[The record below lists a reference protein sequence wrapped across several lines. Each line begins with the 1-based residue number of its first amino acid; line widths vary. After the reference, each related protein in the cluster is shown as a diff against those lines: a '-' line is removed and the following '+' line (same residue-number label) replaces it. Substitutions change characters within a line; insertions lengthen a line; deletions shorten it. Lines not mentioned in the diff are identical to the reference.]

1 MFDDEEAGADLL
13 TDQIVDVLMHNEE
26 HAGIDFQK
34 VSEAAAMAFH
44 DAIQNASNNTARS
57 KQQQDHMIGV
67 STLGHCKNYAALMM
81 KQVPFSDVRDKTAA
95 FFGTVAGAA
104 IEAQLKIDHPNWLFQ
119 EDLWFP
125 LPSGGGTGAHPDIII
140 PFEAQD
146 IEAGFYQ
153 GVLDGKSKA
162 ELETI
167 KKTGPSQ
174 QQIYQVH
181 AYAKAAIEAGL
192 LNPDHPIIVGD
203 VFFDRSGK
211 DVTPYAV
218 MHLYTEDVIT
228 FIDEWVNDVKYAVL
242 HGEDASR
249 DMPREWC
256 WSYCEYAT
264 VCRGNDTDVEGL
276 LEDPDILAAVEM
288 WEEAKDLKA
297 QAKKKETAFKRTLD
311 GVTGS
316 TGTYNIRWT
325 EVGPVET
332 KASTRSG
339 YKKLSIT
346 KVPGARK

>member
-1 MFDDEEAGADLL
+1 MIDEELEEAPAELVDLL
-13 TDQIVDVLMHNEE
+13 GHVDRS
-26 HAGIDFQK
+26 AGIDLK
-34 VSEAAAMAFH
+34 WLGEVAALAFH
-44 DAIQNASNNTARS
+44 DAIQNASNNTERS
-57 KQQQDHMIGV
+57 KQQQDFMLGV
-67 STLGHCKNYAALMM
+67 SNLGHCKQYAALMM
-81 KQVPFSDVRDKTAA
+81 RQTPFSDVRDKTPA

-104 IEAQLKIDHPNWLFQ
+104 IEAQLKIDHPDWVFQ
-119 EDLWFP
+119 ESIFFP
-125 LPSGGGTGAHPDIII
+125 LPSGGGVPSHPDIVI
-140 PFEAQD
+140 PFNAQD
-146 IEAGFYQ
+146 IEAGYYQ
-153 GVLDGKSKA
+153 GVWDGKSKA

-167 KKTGPSQ
+167 KKVGPSQ
-174 QQIYQVH
+174 QQIFQVH

-192 LNPDHPIIVGD
+192 LNPDYPIVVGD
-203 VFFDRSGK
+203 VYFDRSGK
-211 DVTPYAV
+211 DVLPHGV

-242 HGEDASR
+242 HNEDASR

-264 VCRGNDTDVEGL
+264 ACRGHDTDVEGL
-276 LEDPDILAAVEM
+276 LESPDIIAAVDM
-288 WEEAKDLKA
+288 WEEVKALKSE
-297 QAKKKETAFKRTLD
+297 AKKKEAAYKRTLD

-325 EVGPVET
+325 EVAPVEM

>member
-1 MFDDEEAGADLL
+1 MIDEELEEAPAELVDLL
-13 TDQIVDVLMHNEE
+13 GHVDGS
-26 HAGIDFQK
+26 AGIDLQWLGR
-34 VSEAAAMAFH
+34 VAAQAFH

-57 KQQQDHMIGV
+57 QQQQDFMLGV
-67 STLGHCKNYAALMM
+67 SNLGHCKQYAALMM
-81 KQVPFSDVRDKTAA
+81 KQTPFSDVRDKTAA

-104 IEAQLKIDHPNWLFQ
+104 IEAQLKIDHPDWRFQDDLF
-119 EDLWFP
+119 FP
-125 LPSGGGTGAHPDIII
+125 LPSGGGIGAHPDVII

-167 KKTGPSQ
+167 KKVGPSQ

-192 LNPDHPIIVGD
+192 LNPDYPIVVGD
-203 VFFDRSGK
+203 VYFDRSGK
-211 DVTPYAV
+211 DVIPHGV

-242 HGEDASR
+242 HNEDASR

-276 LEDPDILAAVEM
+276 IEDPDILAAVDM
-288 WEEAKDLKA
+288 WEEAKELKA
-297 QAKKKETAFKRTLD
+297 QARKKELAFKRTLD

-316 TGTYNIRWT
+316 TGRYNIRWT
-325 EVGPVET
+325 EVGEVAM
-332 KASTRSG
+332 KASTRSA

-346 KVPGARK
+346 KVPGAK

>member
-1 MFDDEEAGADLL
+1 MVDEDEAGLMDDAVADA
-13 TDQIVDVLMHNEE
+13 LMHNEE
-26 HAGIDFQK
+26 RAGIDLVAIGK
-34 VSEAAAMAFH
+34 AAAMAFH
-44 DAIQNASNNTARS
+44 DAIQNASNSTARS
-57 KQQQDHMIGV
+57 MQQQDFMLGV
-67 STLGHCKNYAALMM
+67 SNLGHCKQYAALMM

-104 IEAQLKIDHPNWLFQ
+104 IEAQLKIDHPGWLFQ
-119 EDLWFP
+119 QDLFFP
-125 LPSGGGTGAHPDIII
+125 LPSGGGTDAHPDVII
-140 PFEAQD
+140 PFTEQD

-153 GVLDGKSKA
+153 GILDGKSKA

-192 LNPDHPIIVGD
+192 LDPSHPIIVGD
-203 VFFDRSGK
+203 VYFDRSGK
-211 DVTPYAV
+211 DVIPHAV

-242 HGEDASR
+242 HNEDASR

-264 VCRGNDTDVEGL
+264 ACRGNDTDVEGL
-276 LEDPDILAAVEM
+276 LEDPDILAAVDM
-288 WEEAKDLKA
+288 WEEVKELKA
-297 QAKKKETAFKRTLD
+297 QAKKKESAFKRTLD

-325 EVGPVET
+325 EVGPVEM

>member
-1 MFDDEEAGADLL
+1 MIDEELEEAPAEL
-13 TDQIVDVLMHNEE
+13 VDMLAHIEE
-26 HAGIDFQK
+26 HAGIDLVALGK
-34 VSEAAAMAFH
+34 VAAQAFY
-44 DAIQNASNNTARS
+44 DGIQNASNNTARS
-57 KQQQDHMIGV
+57 MQQQDFMLGV
-67 STLGHCKNYAALMM
+67 SNLGHCKQYALLMM
-81 KQVPFSDVRDKTAA
+81 KQTPFSDVRDKTAA

-104 IEAQLKIDHPNWLFQ
+104 IEAQLKIDHPDWQFQKDLF
-119 EDLWFP
+119 FP
-125 LPSGGGTGAHPDIII
+125 LPSGGGTDAHPDIII
-140 PFEAQD
+140 PFDAQD
-146 IEAGFYQ
+146 IEAGYYQ
-153 GVLDGKSKA
+153 GIWDGKSKA

-167 KKTGPSQ
+167 KKVGPSQ

-181 AYAKAAIEAGL
+181 AYAKAAIAAGI
-192 LNPDHPIIVGD
+192 LNPDHPIVVGD
-203 VFFDRSGK
+203 VYFDRSGK

-228 FIDEWVNDVKYAVL
+228 FIDEWVNDVKYAL
-242 HGEDASR
+242 THNEDASR

-276 LEDPDILAAVEM
+276 IEDPDILAAVEM
-288 WEEAKDLKA
+288 WEETKELKA
-297 QAKKKETAFKRTLD
+297 QAKKKESAFKRTLD

-325 EVGPVET
+325 EVGPVEM

-339 YKKLSIT
+339 YKILSIT

>member
-1 MFDDEEAGADLL
+1 MLDEELEEAPAGLVDLL
-13 TDQIVDVLMHNEE
+13 EHVDVA
-26 HAGIDFQK
+26 AGIDLK
-34 VSEAAAMAFH
+34 RLGEVAAMAFH

-57 KQQQDHMIGV
+57 RQQQDYMLGV
-67 STLGHCKNYAALMM
+67 SNLGHCKNYAALMM
-81 KQVPFSDVRDKTAA
+81 KQVPFSDKRDKTAA

-104 IEAQLKIDHPNWLFQ
+104 IEAQLKIDHPGWLFQ
-119 EDLWFP
+119 QDLFFP
-125 LPSGGGTGAHPDIII
+125 LPSGGGTDAHPDVII
-140 PFEAQD
+140 PFTEQD

-153 GVLDGKSKA
+153 GILDGKSKA

-192 LNPDHPIIVGD
+192 LDPAHPIIVGD
-203 VFFDRSGK
+203 VYFDRSGK
-211 DVTPYAV
+211 DVIPHAV

-242 HGEDASR
+242 HNEDASR

-264 VCRGNDTDVEGL
+264 ACRGNDTDVEGL
-276 LEDPDILAAVEM
+276 LEDPDILAAVDM
-288 WEEAKDLKA
+288 WEETKALKA
-297 QAKKKETAFKRTLD
+297 EAKRKEAAFKRTLD

-325 EVGPVET
+325 EVGPVEM

>member
-1 MFDDEEAGADLL
+1 MFDEDQEELPAHL
-13 TDQIVDVLMHNEE
+13 TAALEHVEE
-26 HAGIDFQK
+26 TAGIDLK
-34 VSEAAAMAFH
+34 KLGEVAAMAFH
-44 DAIQNASNNTARS
+44 DAIQNASNNTDRS
-57 KQQQDHMIGV
+57 KQQQDFMLGV
-67 STLGHCKNYAALMM
+67 SNLGHCKQYALLMM
-81 KQVPFSDVRDKTAA
+81 KQTPFSDVRDKTAA

-104 IEAQLKIDHPNWLFQ
+104 IEAQLKIDHPGWLFQ
-119 EDLWFP
+119 QDLFFP
-125 LPSGGGTGAHPDIII
+125 LPSGGGTDAHPDIII
-140 PFEAQD
+140 PFKAQD
-146 IEAGFYQ
+146 TEGGFYQ
-153 GVLDGKSKA
+153 GILDGKSKA

-192 LNPDHPIIVGD
+192 LDPDHPIIVGD
-203 VFFDRSGK
+203 VYFDRSGK
-211 DVTPYAV
+211 DVIPHAV

-228 FIDEWVNDVKYAVL
+228 FIDEWVNDVKYALV
-242 HGEDASR
+242 HNEDASR

-264 VCRGNDTDVEGL
+264 ACRGNDTDVEGL
-276 LEDPDILAAVEM
+276 IESPDILAAVEM
-288 WEEAKDLKA
+288 WEEAKELKA
-297 QAKKKETAFKRTLD
+297 QLKKKELAYKRTLD

-325 EVGPVET
+325 EVGPVEM
-332 KASTRSG
+332 KANSRSG

>member
-1 MFDDEEAGADLL
+1 MVDEDEQAADLNDAVL
-13 TDQIVDVLMHNEE
+13 DVLMHNEE
-26 HAGIDFQK
+26 HAGIDLKK
-34 VSEAAAMAFH
+34 VGEAAAMAFH
-44 DAIQNASNNTARS
+44 DAIQHASNSTARS
-57 KQQQDHMIGV
+57 QQQQDFMLGV
-67 STLGHCKNYAALMM
+67 SNLGHCRNYAALMM
-81 KQVPFSDVRDKTAA
+81 KQTPFSDKRDKTAA

-104 IEAQLKIDHPNWLFQ
+104 IEAQLLIDHPGWLFQ

-125 LPSGGGTGAHPDIII
+125 LPSGGGTGAHPDIVI
-140 PFEAQD
+140 PFDVQD
-146 IEAGFYQ
+146 PEAGFYQ

-192 LNPDHPIIVGD
+192 LDPSHPIIVGD
-203 VFFDRSGK
+203 VYFDRSGK
-211 DVTPYAV
+211 DVIPHGV

-228 FIDEWVNDVKYAVL
+228 FIDEWVNDVKYAVM
-242 HGEDASR
+242 HNEDASR

-264 VCRGNDTDVEGL
+264 ACRGHDTDVEGL
-276 LEDPDILAAVEM
+276 LEDPNIIAAVEM
-288 WEEAKDLKA
+288 WEEVKELKA
-297 QAKKKETAFKRTLD
+297 QAKKKEAAYKRTLD

-325 EVGPVET
+325 EVGAVEM
-332 KASTRSG
+332 KARTRSG
-339 YKKLSIT
+339 YKKLGIT

>member
-1 MFDDEEAGADLL
+1 MIDEELEEAPAEL
-13 TDQIVDVLMHNEE
+13 VDMLAYVEE
-26 HAGIDFQK
+26 SAGIDLK
-34 VSEAAAMAFH
+34 WLGEVAAQAFY
-44 DAIQNASNNTARS
+44 DGIQNASNNTARS
-57 KQQQDHMIGV
+57 MQQQDFMLGV
-67 STLGHCKNYAALMM
+67 SNLGHCKQYALLMM
-81 KQVPFSDVRDKTAA
+81 RQTPFSDVRDKTAA

-104 IEAQLKIDHPNWLFQ
+104 IEAQLKIDHPGWQFQKDLF
-119 EDLWFP
+119 FP
-125 LPSGGGTGAHPDIII
+125 LPSGGGTDAHPDIII
-140 PFEAQD
+140 PFDAQD
-146 IEAGFYQ
+146 IEAGYYQ
-153 GVLDGKSKA
+153 GIWDGKSKA

-167 KKTGPSQ
+167 KKVGPSQ
-174 QQIYQVH
+174 QQIFQVH
-181 AYAKAAIEAGL
+181 AYAKAAIAAGI
-192 LNPDHPIIVGD
+192 LNPDHPIVVGD
-203 VFFDRSGK
+203 VYFDRSGK

-228 FIDEWVNDVKYAVL
+228 FIDEWVNDVKYAL
-242 HGEDASR
+242 THNEDASR

-276 LEDPDILAAVEM
+276 LEDPDILAAVDM

-297 QAKKKETAFKRTLD
+297 EVKRKELAYKRTLD

-325 EVGPVET
+325 EVGPVEM
-332 KASTRSG
+332 KASTRNG

>member
-1 MFDDEEAGADLL
+1 MVEEEQPADDA
-13 TDQIVDVLMHNEE
+13 IVDMLMNHEAD
-26 HAGIDFQK
+26 AGIDLK
-34 VSEAAAMAFH
+34 RLGEAASMAFH
-44 DAIQNASNNTARS
+44 DAIQNASNSTARS
-57 KQQQDHMIGV
+57 QQQQDFMLGV
-67 STLGHCKNYAALMM
+67 SNLGHCKNYALLMM
-81 KQVPFSDVRDKTAA
+81 KQTPFSDVRDKTAA

-104 IEAQLKIDHPNWLFQ
+104 IEAQLKIDHPGWKFQ
-119 EDLWFP
+119 EDMFFP
-125 LPSGGGTGAHPDIII
+125 LPSGGGTDAHPDIVI
-140 PFEAQD
+140 PFDAQD

-192 LNPDHPIIVGD
+192 LDPDHPIIVGD
-203 VFFDRSGK
+203 VYFDRSGR
-211 DVTPYAV
+211 DVIPYSV
-218 MHLYTEDVIT
+218 LHLYTEDVIT
-228 FIDEWVNDVKYAVL
+228 FIDEWVNDVKYAL
-242 HGEDASR
+242 MTGEEASR

-276 LEDPDILAAVEM
+276 IEDPDILAAVDL
-288 WEEAKDLKA
+288 WEEAKELKA
-297 QAKKKETAFKRTLD
+297 LAKKKETAFKRTLD

-325 EVGPVET
+325 EVGEVAM
-332 KASTRSG
+332 KASTRSA

-346 KVPGARK
+346 KVPGARSKA

>member
-1 MFDDEEAGADLL
+1 MVDKDEAGLMDDEMIGML
-13 TDQIVDVLMHNEE
+13 TSNDE
-26 HAGIDFQK
+26 HAGIDL
-34 VSEAAAMAFH
+34 VALGEAAAMAFH
-44 DAIQNASNNTARS
+44 DAIQNASNGTARS
-57 KQQQDHMIGV
+57 QQQQDFMLGV
-67 STLGHCKNYAALMM
+67 SNLGHCKQYAALMM
-81 KQVPFSDVRDKTAA
+81 KQVPFSDKRDKTAA

-104 IEAQLKIDHPNWLFQ
+104 IEAQLKIDHPDWRFQDDLF
-119 EDLWFP
+119 FP
-125 LPSGGGTGAHPDIII
+125 LPSGGGIGAHPDVVI

-181 AYAKAAIEAGL
+181 AYAKAAIKAGL

-203 VFFDRSGK
+203 VYFDRSGK
-211 DVTPYAV
+211 DVIPHAV

-228 FIDEWVNDVKYAVL
+228 FIDEWVNDVKYAVM

-264 VCRGNDTDVEGL
+264 ACRGHDTDVEGL

-288 WEEAKDLKA
+288 WEEVKDLKA
-297 QAKKKETAFKRTLD
+297 QAKKKEAAFKRTLD

-316 TGTYNIRWT
+316 TGTYNVRWT
-325 EVGPVET
+325 EVGPVEM

>member
-1 MFDDEEAGADLL
+1 MFDEEVEEAPAGLVDLL
-13 TDQIVDVLMHNEE
+13 DRVDEDAPVDLSK
-26 HAGIDFQK
+26 AA
-34 VSEAAAMAFH
+34 EAAAMAFH
-44 DAIQNASNNTARS
+44 DAIQNASNSTDRS
-57 KQQQDHMIGV
+57 KQQQDFMLGV
-67 STLGHCKNYAALMM
+67 SNLGHCKQYAALMM
-81 KQVPFSDVRDKTAA
+81 KQTPFSDVRDKTAA

-104 IEAQLKIDHPNWLFQ
+104 IEAQLKIDHPGWLFQ
-119 EDLWFP
+119 QDLFFP
-125 LPSGGGTGAHPDIII
+125 LPSGGGTDAHPDIII
-140 PFEAQD
+140 PYAAQD
-146 IEAGFYQ
+146 IEAGYYQ
-153 GVLDGKSKA
+153 GILDGKSKA

-192 LNPDHPIIVGD
+192 LDPSHPIIVGD
-203 VFFDRSGK
+203 VYFDRSGK
-211 DVTPYAV
+211 DVIPHAV

-228 FIDEWVNDVKYAVL
+228 FIDEWVNDVKYAVM
-242 HGEDASR
+242 HNEDASR

-276 LEDPDILAAVEM
+276 LEDPDILAAVDM
-288 WEEAKDLKA
+288 WAEVKELKA
-297 QAKKKETAFKRTLD
+297 EAKKKEAAFKRTLD

-325 EVGPVET
+325 EVGPVEM

>member
-1 MFDDEEAGADLL
+1 MFEDEELTLPGNLALVLEEAD
-13 TDQIVDVLMHNEE
+13 
-26 HAGIDFQK
+26 ASIDLKK
-34 VSEAAAMAFH
+34 VGEAAAMAFH
-44 DAIQNASNNTARS
+44 QAIQNASNNTARS
-57 KQQQDHMIGV
+57 QQQQDFMLGV
-67 STLGHCKNYAALMM
+67 SNLGHCHNYAALMM
-81 KQVPFSDVRDKTAA
+81 KQTPFSDVRDKTAA

-104 IEAQLKIDHPNWLFQ
+104 IEAQLQIDHPGWLFQ
-119 EDLWFP
+119 EDLFFP
-125 LPSGGGTGAHPDIII
+125 LPSGGGIGAHPDIII
-140 PFEAQD
+140 PFDAQ
-146 IEAGFYQ
+146 EPEKGFYQ
-153 GVLDGKSKA
+153 GIWDGKSKA

-167 KKTGPSQ
+167 KKVGPSQ

-192 LNPDHPIIVGD
+192 LNPDYPIVVGD

-211 DVTPYAV
+211 AVVPHAV

-228 FIDEWVNDVKYAVL
+228 FIDDWVNDVKYAVV

-264 VCRGNDTDVEGL
+264 ACRGRDTDVEGL
-276 LEDPDILAAVEM
+276 IESPDIIAAVEL
-288 WEEAKDLKA
+288 WAEVKELKA
-297 QAKKKETAFKRTLD
+297 AAKRKEEAFKRTLD

-325 EVGPVET
+325 EVAPIET
-332 KASTRSG
+332 KASIRSG

-346 KVPGARK
+346 KVPGARSKS

>member
-1 MFDDEEAGADLL
+1 MIDEELEEAPAEL
-13 TDQIVDVLMHNEE
+13 VDMLAHVEE
-26 HAGIDFQK
+26 SAGIDLVALGK
-34 VSEAAAMAFH
+34 VAATAFH

-57 KQQQDHMIGV
+57 MQQQDFMLGV
-67 STLGHCKNYAALMM
+67 SNLGHCKNYAALMM
-81 KQVPFSDVRDKTAA
+81 KQIPFSDVRDKTAA

-104 IEAQLKIDHPNWLFQ
+104 IEAQLKIDHPGWQFQ
-119 EDLWFP
+119 ESIFFP
-125 LPSGGGTGAHPDIII
+125 LPSGGGVPSHPDIII
-140 PFEAQD
+140 PFDAQD
-146 IEAGFYQ
+146 IEAGYYQ
-153 GVLDGKSKA
+153 GIWDGKSKA

-167 KKTGPSQ
+167 KKVGPSQ

-181 AYAKAAIEAGL
+181 AYAKAAIAAGI
-192 LNPDHPIIVGD
+192 LNPDHPIVVGD
-203 VFFDRSGK
+203 VYFDRSGK
-211 DVTPYAV
+211 DVIPHAV

-242 HGEDASR
+242 HNEDASR

-276 LEDPDILAAVEM
+276 IEDPDILAAVDM
-288 WEEAKDLKA
+288 WEETKELKA
-297 QAKKKETAFKRTLD
+297 QAKKKEAAFKRTLD

-316 TGTYNIRWT
+316 TGVYNIRWT
-325 EVGPVET
+325 EVGPVEM

>member
-1 MFDDEEAGADLL
+1 MFDEEPEEMPADLL
-13 TDQIVDVLMHNEE
+13 AVME
-26 HAGIDFQK
+26 HADVGIDL
-34 VSEAAAMAFH
+34 VAVGEAAAQAFYT
-44 DAIQNASNNTARS
+44 AIQNASNSTARS
-57 KQQQDHMIGV
+57 MQQQGHMLGV
-67 STLGHCKNYAALMM
+67 SNLGHCRNYAALMM
-81 KQVPFSDVRDKTAA
+81 KQVPFSDKRDKTAA

-104 IEAQLKIDHPNWLFQ
+104 IEAQLKLDHPDWKFQ
-119 EDLWFP
+119 EDLFFP
-125 LPSGGGTGAHPDIII
+125 LPSGGGTDAHPDIVI
-140 PFEAQD
+140 PFSAQN

-153 GVLDGKSKA
+153 GILDGKSKA

-174 QQIYQVH
+174 QQIYQIH
-181 AYAKAAIEAGL
+181 GYAKAAIEAGL

-211 DVTPYAV
+211 DVIPYGV
-218 MHLYTEDVIT
+218 MHLYSEDVIT
-228 FIDEWVNDVKYAVL
+228 FIDEWVNDVKYAVM

-264 VCRGNDTDVEGL
+264 ACRGGDTDVEGL
-276 LEDPDILAAVEM
+276 IESPDIIAAVEM
-288 WEEAKDLKA
+288 WEEAKELKA

-311 GVTGS
+311 GVSGS

-325 EVGPVET
+325 EVGAVEM

-346 KVPGARK
+346 KVPGAKK

>member
-1 MFDDEEAGADLL
+1 MFDEETEEAPAGLVDLL
-13 TDQIVDVLMHNEE
+13 YRADDD
-26 HAGIDFQK
+26 APIDLQEVGK
-34 VSEAAAMAFH
+34 AAAQAFH

-57 KQQQDHMIGV
+57 QQQHDFMLGV
-67 STLGHCKNYAALMM
+67 SNLGHCKNYAALMM
-81 KQVPFSDVRDKTAA
+81 KQVPFSDERDKTPA

-104 IEAQLKIDHPNWLFQ
+104 IEAQLKIDHPGWIFQ
-119 EDLWFP
+119 ESLFFP
-125 LPSGGGTGAHPDIII
+125 LPSGGGVDSHPDIII
-140 PFEAQD
+140 PFGHQE
-146 IEAGFYQ
+146 IEKGYYQ
-153 GVLDGKSKA
+153 GVWDGKSKA

-167 KKTGPSQ
+167 KKVGPSQ

-192 LNPDHPIIVGD
+192 LNPAFPIVVGD
-203 VFFDRSGK
+203 VYFDRSGK
-211 DVTPYAV
+211 DVMPHAV

-228 FIDEWVNDVKYAVL
+228 FIDEWVNDVKYAVI

-264 VCRGNDTDVEGL
+264 ACRGNDTDVEGL
-276 LEDPDILAAVEM
+276 IESPDIIAAVEL
-288 WEEAKDLKA
+288 WAEVKELKAEAKR
-297 QAKKKETAFKRTLD
+297 KESAYKRTLD
-311 GVTGS
+311 GVSGS

-332 KASTRSG
+332 KASIRSG